1 VRQALAIQAQMK
13 KLQKYVLFTALKALV
28 PAFAALVLLM
38 VVGVCMQ
45 LLREGLDIVRLSP
58 LLPPVFA
65 YCVPVVLPSAFLT
78 AVIMAFGRLSADN
91 ELMAV
96 RAAGVHLFSVVY
108 PVLGAAAVLSLVAAF
123 FQFEAV
129 PRARA
134 SIKAL
139 EYRALRQILL
149 DKVALSGRRQFSFG
163 RAFIQYD
170 DFRDGQMIG
179 LVALE
184 VEGHKPPTIIT
195 AASCT
200 IRPDPEHDERVVF
213 EMRDCVLTSF
223 EREEYGAPR
232 TVTGVRYTYFVKVAP
247 KIEEIRTHRK
257 HLPLLPLLRE
267 RKRLR
272 NSVGRRPAFRNPQ
285 AETAD
290 ERNQRDRLDVR
301 IRRLDGTLQD
311 RQGKYRKYADQLPRQ
326 HEQVIEA
333 NRDLIRDAQQQLED
347 LQQQQAECM
356 KQLDAMHD
364 SDADLARLVELQRT
378 QGRLLAKIEATKT
391 QIQELRAKTVEAEAA
406 IEGAAAKAAE
416 LRGDVAELEQHRQ
429 VLLRQRRELTQT
441 IRSAQDQEDLTSIVI
456 RIHKRLAQAVSVF
469 VFVLVGIPLG
479 IVASRRSVM
488 VAFGISFAIVLMV
501 FYPFLILG
509 QIAAEAGSVPAFPG
523 MWVGNGLTF
532 LIGLALMARVMS
544 R

>member
-1 VRQALAIQAQMK
+1 
-13 KLQKYVLFTALKALV
+13 
-28 PAFAALVLLM
+28 
-38 VVGVCMQ
+38 
-45 LLREGLDIVRLSP
+45 
-58 LLPPVFA
+58 
-65 YCVPVVLPSAFLT
+65 
-78 AVIMAFGRLSADN
+78 
-91 ELMAV
+91 
-96 RAAGVHLFSVVY
+96 
-108 PVLGAAAVLSLVAAF
+108 
-123 FQFEAV
+123 
-129 PRARA
+129 
-134 SIKAL
+134 
-139 EYRALRQILL
+139 
-149 DKVALSGRRQFSFG
+149 
-163 RAFIQYD
+163 
-170 DFRDGQMIG
+170 
-179 LVALE
+179 
-184 VEGHKPPTIIT
+184 
-195 AASCT
+195 
-200 IRPDPEHDERVVF
+200 
-213 EMRDCVLTSF
+213 
-223 EREEYGAPR
+223 
-232 TVTGVRYTYFVKVAP
+232 VTGVRYTYFVKVAP